1 VSFGSGIADAD
12 NRVRAVAPL
21 AVYTDWDELDVTH
34 GERALRDAGW
44 DVRRLGTT
52 NPAAIAAAAADATAV
67 CVGYALLDRP
77 LLDRLPASRV
87 VATMSAGVDMVD
99 LDAATDRGIWVAN
112 VPAAAT
118 EEVAVHALAMALAL
132 VRHLPFMDRDV
143 RGGHWR
149 LRLDEPPRRP
159 ATLTLGLLGLGH
171 IGLRTAELAR
181 GVFGAVAAHDP
192 GVPQDAWPPDVERL
206 ELGAL
211 AARADVLSLHLPHE
225 PGAPP
230 LVDAALLGSLPRGAF
245 LVNVSR
251 GALVDRAALLAAL
264 DSGRLAG
271 AALDVLDREPP
282 PSRDAVVH
290 HPRVLV
296 TPHAA
301 FLSAETADAYPR
313 EQAANVLAWQ
323 RTGRPLT
330 PVREL

>member
-1 VSFGSGIADAD
+1 
-12 NRVRAVAPL
+12 VAPV
-21 AVYTDWDELDVTH
+21 AVYTDWDELDVTQ
-34 GERALRDAGW
+34 GARALRDAGW

-52 NPAAIAAAAADATAV
+52 NPAAIADDAADATAV

-77 LLDRLPASRV
+77 LLERLPALRV

-99 LDAATDRGIWVAN
+99 VDAATERGVWVAN

-118 EEVAVHALAMALAL
+118 EEVAAHALAMALAL

-159 ATLTLGLLGLGH
+159 ATLTLGLLGLGR
-171 IGLRTAELAR
+171 IGRRTAELAH

-192 GVPQDAWPPDVERL
+192 GVPGNAWPRDVERL

-225 PGAPP
+225 PDAPP
-230 LVDAALLGSLPRGAF
+230 LVDAALLGALPRGAF